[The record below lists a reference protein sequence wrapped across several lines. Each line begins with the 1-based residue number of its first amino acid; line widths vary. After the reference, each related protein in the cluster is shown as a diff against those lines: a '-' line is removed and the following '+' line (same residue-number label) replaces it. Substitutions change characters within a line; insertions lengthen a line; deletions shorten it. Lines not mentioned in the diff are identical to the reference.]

1 MTAGSPGDIVM
12 PPRFLARILTVLALL
27 SVATSAAAQTATPM
41 PPAAAGGGG
50 ISLVASGLAAPRGM
64 AWDPGGGMYVA
75 LAGSAGDMPGQ
86 GAGMGQSTNSNKG
99 GPTAGIVKIVA
110 GCGVPVATGLPSSLS
125 GSGNY
130 RGVAG
135 VAFIGS
141 DLFALVQGGGA
152 ISGNPDQNNGIYR
165 ISSMGDTVKI
175 TDLPNWMA
183 VNPVANIPP
192 DFTPIGD
199 PFSLITGENAVL
211 AVEAN
216 SGQVLEIQADGNMT
230 RVADLSKDHPV
241 PTGLARDHDGNL
253 YVGYLTEAPYTPE
266 TSRVDKIAPDGT
278 VSTVWTGLTQ
288 VTGVAVGADGTLYA
302 LEMSAGNGLPPG
314 TGRLVKQTGPDS
326 NAEIVT
332 GLDQPVGLAIG
343 PDGAFY
349 ITFPSTGPDSQ
360 AGGVIRVDPAT
371 TGPVAYNPGAMHAV
385 VCGDATQG
393 VMEATPVAAGET
405 AMASATETPS
415 PVVRV
420 ASALSN
426 PRGMVWDADGNLYV
440 AQSGTGE
447 TATSV
452 GVAGSVVKIEKGCA
466 VPVAS
471 GLPSSFDPFRD
482 VMGPE
487 DITILDEQLYVVQG
501 ATGPLE
507 SMDPKTPNG
516 VYRVD
521 PGGKLTL
528 IADLT
533 SWLNNNPVENPPPD
547 RNPLG
552 EPFRILPDN
561 SSFWV
566 VDSNSGEV
574 DRVGLD
580 GTVSRLAD
588 TSQVHHVVTALAPAP
603 GGGVYIGYLEP
614 APHPDGAS
622 AVVKITADGQLDTV
636 WSGLTAVTGIVV
648 APDGSLYAS
657 EMATGNETN
666 EGMRPNTGRVVRQ
679 TGPASL
685 EEVVTGLNYPIDLEQ
700 GPDGDL
706 YVAGPAYGG
715 NDRDGWILKIEPSI
729 TTPYAVPADLMS
741 DGHCAGDDATPQA
754 DLVPTA
760 APPMVTPTPEAMP
773 LATDTPP
780 AASDA
785 ATPAGADDMHTTV
798 AVEIK
803 DYAFTPPTLTVPA
816 GTTVTW
822 TNNDAV
828 PHTATASDAS
838 FDSGNLNPGQ
848 SYSFTFATPGSY
860 PYACQYHAGMTGTIV
875 VQ

>member
-1 MTAGSPGDIVM
+1 M
-12 PPRFLARILTVLALL
+12 PHRFLARVLVVLALL
-27 SVATSAAAQTATPM
+27 PVAVSVRAQEGTPTA
-41 PPAAAGGGG
+41 PAATGGGG

-64 AWDPGGGMYVA
+64 AWDPAGGMYVA
-75 LAGSAGDMPGQ
+75 LAGSGGDNPGQ
-86 GAGMGQSTNSNKG
+86 GSGMGQSVNTNKG
-99 GPTAGIVKIVA
+99 GPTASIVKIVA
-110 GCGVPVATGLPSSLS
+110 GCGVPLATGLPSSLS
-125 GSGNY
+125 ASGNY

-135 VAFIGS
+135 VAFIGE

-152 ISGNPDQNNGIYR
+152 IAGNPANNNGIYR
-165 ISSMGDTVKI
+165 ISATGEWVKI

-183 VNPVANIPP
+183 VHPVAEIPG
-192 DFTPIGD
+192 DYTPVGD
-199 PFSLITGENAVL
+199 PFSLISGDNAVL

-216 SGQVLEIQADGNMT
+216 SGQVLRIEADGNMT
-230 RVADLSKDHPV
+230 RVADLSHVHPV
-241 PTGLARDHDGNL
+241 PTGLARDEDGNL
-253 YVGYLTEAPYTPE
+253 YVGYLTEAPYTPGS
-266 TSRVDKIAPDGT
+266 SRVDKIAPDGT

-288 VTGVAVGADGTLYA
+288 VTGVAIGADGALYA
-302 LEMSAGNGLPPG
+302 LEMSSGNGVPPG
-314 TGRLVKQTGPDS
+314 TGRLVRQTGPDS
-326 NAEIVT
+326 NVEIVS
-332 GLDQPVGLAIG
+332 GLNQPVGLAIG
-343 PDGAFY
+343 PDRAFY
-349 ITFPSTGPDSQ
+349 IAFPAAGPDSQ

-371 TGPVAYNPGAMHAV
+371 TGPVIYNPGAMHAS
-385 VCGDATQG
+385 VCGGTTQG
-393 VMEATPVAAGET
+393 GIGTSPGIEAGTEMGTDAGTP
-405 AMASATETPS
+405 
-415 PVVRV
+415 PVVRI
-420 ASALSN
+420 ASDLAN

-452 GVAGSVVKIEKGCA
+452 GVAGSVVRIEKGCA

-487 DITILDEQLYVVQG
+487 DITIMDGQLYVVQG
-501 ATGPLE
+501 ATGPLDQMNPE
-507 SMDPKTPNG
+507 TPNG

-533 SWLNNNPVENPPPD
+533 TWLNNNPVANPPPD

-561 SSFWV
+561 GFFWV

-580 GTVSRLAD
+580 GSVVRLAD
-588 TSQVHHVVTALAPAP
+588 TSEAHRVVSALAAAP

-622 AVVKITADGQLDTV
+622 EVVKITADGHMETV

-657 EMATGNETN
+657 EMATGNETP
-666 EGMRPNTGRVVRQ
+666 EGMRPNTGRIVRQ
-679 TGPASL
+679 TGPNSV
-685 EEVVTGLNYPIDLEQ
+685 EEVVTGLNYPIALEQ
-700 GPDGDL
+700 GPEGDL

-715 NDRDGWILKIEPSI
+715 NNRDGWILKVEPSI
-729 TTPYAVPADLMS
+729 TAPYGVPSDLMS
-741 DGHCAGDDATPQA
+741 DGNCAGDDATPQA
-754 DLVPTA
+754 GLLPTA

-773 LATDTPP
+773 LESGTPP
-780 AASDA
+780 AATAESSATDETTDA
-785 ATPAGADDMHTTV
+785 QT

-803 DYAFTPPTLTVPA
+803 DYAFTPPTLTVPV

-822 TNNDAV
+822 TNTDAV
-828 PHTATASDAS
+828 PHTATASDGS

-848 SYSFTFATPGSY
+848 SFAFTFRTRGTY
-860 PYACQYHAGMTGTIV
+860 PYVCQYHAGMQGSIV

>member
-1 MTAGSPGDIVM
+1 M
-12 PPRFLARILTVLALL
+12 PFRFFARVLILLALL
-27 SVATSAAAQTATPM
+27 SAATSVAAQTAIPM

-64 AWDPGGGMYVA
+64 AWDPAGGMYVA
-75 LAGSAGDMPGQ
+75 LAGSAGDVPGH
-86 GAGMGQSTNSNKG
+86 GAGMGESTNSNKG

-110 GCGVPVATGLPSSLS
+110 GCGVPLATGLPSSLNSS
-125 GSGNY
+125 GEY

-135 VAFIGS
+135 VAFIG
-141 DLFALVQGGGA
+141 DDFFALVQGGGA
-152 ISGNPDQNNGIYR
+152 INGNPANNNGIYR
-165 ISSMGDTVKI
+165 ISSTGEWDKI
-175 TDLPNWMA
+175 TDLPNWLA
-183 VNPVANIPP
+183 VHPVANVPG
-192 DFTPIGD
+192 DYTPVGD
-199 PFSLITGENAVL
+199 PFSLISGDNAVL

-216 SGQVLEIQADGNMT
+216 SGQVLQIGADGNMT
-230 RVADLSKDHPV
+230 RVADLSMNHPV
-241 PTGLARDHDGNL
+241 PTGLARDTDGNL
-253 YVGYLTEAPYTPE
+253 YVGYLTEAPYKPG
-266 TSRVDKIAPDGT
+266 TSRVDKIALDGS

-288 VTGVAVGADGTLYA
+288 VTGVAIGADGTLYA
-302 LEMSAGNGLPPG
+302 LEMSVGNGVTPG

-332 GLDQPVGLAIG
+332 GLNLPVGLAVG
-343 PDGAFY
+343 PDRAFY
-349 ITFPSTGPDSQ
+349 IAFPASGPVAQ
-360 AGGVIRVDPAT
+360 AGAVIRVDATT
-371 TGPVAYNPGAMHAV
+371 TGPVVYNPGALNAT
-385 VCGDATQG
+385 VCGGTTPG
-393 VMEATPVAAGET
+393 GMGTPTSIEREAES
-405 AMASATETPS
+405 AMATATGTPP
-415 PVVRV
+415 PVVRI
-420 ASALSN
+420 ASDLSN

-452 GVAGSVVKIEKGCA
+452 GVAGSVVRIEKGCA

-487 DITILDEQLYVVQG
+487 DITIMDGQLYVVQG
-501 ATGPLE
+501 ATGPLNT
-507 SMDPKTPNG
+507 MNPMTPNG

-521 PGGKLTL
+521 PGGELTL

-533 SWLNNNPVENPPPD
+533 SWLNSNPVANPPPD

-561 SSFWV
+561 GFFWV

-580 GTVSRLAD
+580 GTVVRLAD
-588 TSQVHHVVTALAPAP
+588 TSQMHHVVTALAPAP

-622 AVVKITADGQLDTV
+622 DVVKVTADGYMETV

-657 EMATGNETN
+657 EMATGNETKD
-666 EGMRPNTGRVVRQ
+666 GMRPNTGRIVRQ
-679 TGPASL
+679 TGTDSL
-685 EEVVTGLNYPIDLEQ
+685 EEVVTGLNYPIALEQ

-715 NDRDGWILKIEPSI
+715 NDRDGWILKVEPSI
-729 TTPYAVPADLMS
+729 STPYAVPADLMS
-741 DGHCAGDDATPQA
+741 DSDCAGDDATPQA
-754 DLVPTA
+754 GLLPTA
-760 APPMVTPTPEAMP
+760 AAPMVTPTPQAMP
-773 LATDTPP
+773 LEASPP
-780 AASDA
+780 APV
-785 ATPAGADDMHTTV
+785 ATAQTSPPGEATEGTNV
-798 AVEIK
+798 AIK
-803 DYAFTPPTLTVPA
+803 DYAFSPATLTVAA
-816 GTTVTW
+816 GTTVIW

-828 PHTATASDAS
+828 PHTATASDGS

-848 SYSFTFATPGSY
+848 SFSFKFSTPGT
-860 PYACQYHAGMTGTIV
+860 YAYSCQYHAGMQGTIV

>member
-1 MTAGSPGDIVM
+1 M
-12 PPRFLARILTVLALL
+12 PRRFLVRALVVLALL
-27 SVATSAAAQTATPM
+27 PVAASVAAQPATPTA
-41 PPAAAGGGG
+41 PAVAGGGG

-64 AWDPGGGMYVA
+64 ARDPAGGMYIA
-75 LAGSAGDMPGQ
+75 LAGSGGDVPGQ
-86 GAGMGQSTNSNKG
+86 GSGMGMSTNTNKG

-110 GCGVPVATGLPSSLS
+110 GCGVPLTTGLPSSLS
-125 GSGNY
+125 AAGEY

-141 DLFALVQGGGA
+141 DLYALVQGGGT
-152 ISGNPDQNNGIYR
+152 INGNPDQNNGIYR
-165 ISSMGDTVKI
+165 ISSTGDAVKI
-175 TDLPNWMA
+175 TDLPNLLS

-192 DFTPIGD
+192 DYTPMGD
-199 PFSLITGENAVL
+199 PFSLISGDNAVL

-216 SGQVLEIQADGNMT
+216 SGEVLEFKADGNMT
-230 RVADLSKDHPV
+230 RLADLSKDHPV
-241 PTGLARDHDGNL
+241 PTGLARDLDGNL
-253 YVGYLTEAPYTPE
+253 YVGYLTEGPYTPG

-288 VTGVAVGADGTLYA
+288 VTGVAIGADGALYA
-302 LEMSAGNGLPPG
+302 LEMSAGNGVPSG

-332 GLDQPVGLAIG
+332 GLNLPVGLAVG
-343 PDGAFY
+343 PDRAFY
-349 ITFPSTGPDSQ
+349 ITFPAREPAAQSG
-360 AGGVIRVDPAT
+360 AVIRVDAAT
-371 TGPVAYNPGAMHAV
+371 TGPINYNPGALNAT
-385 VCGDATQG
+385 VCGETTQG
-393 VMEATPVAAGET
+393 GMATPTGTDAET
-405 AMASATETPS
+405 AMATGTETPS
-415 PVVRV
+415 PIVRI
-420 ASALSN
+420 ASDLAN

-440 AQSGTGE
+440 AQSGTGD

-452 GVAGSVVKIEKGCA
+452 GVAGSVVRIEKGCA

-471 GLPSSFDPFRD
+471 GLPSSFDPYRD
-482 VMGPE
+482 VLGPE
-487 DITILDEQLYVVQG
+487 DITILDGQLYVVQG
-501 ATGPLE
+501 ATGPL
-507 SMDPKTPNG
+507 DAINPKTPNG

-533 SWLNNNPVENPPPD
+533 TWLNDNPVANPPPD

-561 SSFWV
+561 DFFWV

-574 DRVGLD
+574 DRVNLD
-580 GTVSRLAD
+580 GTVVRLAD

-603 GGGVYIGYLEP
+603 GGGVYIGYLEL

-622 AVVKITADGQLDTV
+622 AVVKITGDGHTDTV

-657 EMATGNETN
+657 EMATGNETK
-666 EGMRPNTGRVVRQ
+666 EGMRPNTGRIVRQ
-679 TGPASL
+679 TGPDSL

-715 NDRDGWILKIEPSI
+715 NDRDGWILKIEPSL
-729 TTPYAVPADLMS
+729 TAPYAVPADLMT

-754 DLVPTA
+754 DLLPTA

-773 LATDTPP
+773 LATEAP
-780 AASDA
+780 S
-785 ATPAGADDMHTTV
+785 TT
-798 AVEIK
+798 
-803 DYAFTPPTLTVPA
+803 
-816 GTTVTW
+816 
-822 TNNDAV
+822 
-828 PHTATASDAS
+828 S
-838 FDSGNLNPGQ
+838 
-848 SYSFTFATPGSY
+848 
-860 PYACQYHAGMTGTIV
+860 
-875 VQ
+875 

>member
-1 MTAGSPGDIVM
+1 MVH
-12 PPRFLARILTVLALL
+12 RFLVRVLVVLALL
-27 SVATSAAAQTATPM
+27 PIAASVAAQSGTPTPPTASN
-41 PPAAAGGGG
+41 GG

-64 AWDPGGGMYVA
+64 AWDPAGGMYVA
-75 LAGSAGDMPGQ
+75 LAGSSGDTPGQ
-86 GAGMGQSTNSNKG
+86 GGGMDQSVNTNTG
-99 GPTAGIVKIVA
+99 GPTAGIAKIAA
-110 GCGVPVATGLPSSLS
+110 GCGVPLATGLPSSLS
-125 GSGNY
+125 ASGNY

-135 VAFIGS
+135 VAFIGD

-152 ISGNPDQNNGIYR
+152 IGGNPANSNGIYR
-165 ISSMGDTVKI
+165 ISATGEWDKI

-183 VNPVANIPP
+183 VHPVANIPG
-192 DFTPIGD
+192 DYTPVGD
-199 PFSLITGENAVL
+199 PFALILGDSAVL

-216 SGQVLEIQADGNMT
+216 SGQVLQIEADGTMT
-230 RVADLSKDHPV
+230 RVADLSEGHPV
-241 PTGLARDHDGNL
+241 PTGIARDMDGNL
-253 YVGYLTEAPYTPE
+253 YVGYLTEAPYTPGS
-266 TSRVDKIAPDGT
+266 SRVDKITPDGT

-288 VTGVAVGADGTLYA
+288 VTGVAIGADGTLHA
-302 LEMSAGNGLPPG
+302 LEMSAGNGVTPS

-332 GLDQPVGLAIG
+332 GLNQPIGLAVG
-343 PDGAFY
+343 PDRAFY
-349 ITFPSTGPDSQ
+349 ISMPATGPASQ
-360 AGGVIRVDPAT
+360 DGAVIRIAPET
-371 TGPVAYNPGAMHAV
+371 TGPVAYNPGAMQAA
-385 VCGDATQG
+385 VCGESTHDTMG
-393 VMEATPVAAGET
+393 MHSDTEAAT
-405 AMASATETPS
+405 AMATPTEAPS
-415 PVVRV
+415 SVVRI
-420 ASALSN
+420 ASDLAN

-452 GVAGSVVKIEKGCA
+452 GVAGSVVSIENGCA

-487 DITILDEQLYVVQG
+487 DITIMDGQLYVVQG
-501 ATGPLE
+501 ATGPLDQMNPE
-507 SMDPKTPNG
+507 TPNG

-533 SWLNNNPVENPPPD
+533 TWLYNNPVANPPPD

-552 EPFRILPDN
+552 EPFRILADDGF
-561 SSFWV
+561 FWV

-574 DRVGLD
+574 DRVNLD
-580 GTVSRLAD
+580 GTVVRLAD
-588 TSQVHHVVTALAPAP
+588 TSEVHHVVTALAPAP

-622 AVVKITADGQLDTV
+622 AVVKITADGHVETV

-657 EMATGNETN
+657 EMATGNETG
-666 EGMRPNTGRVVRQ
+666 EGMRPNTGRIVRQ
-679 TGPASL
+679 TGPDSL
-685 EEVVTGLNYPIDLEQ
+685 EEVVTGLNYPIALEQ

-715 NDRDGWILKIEPSI
+715 SNRDGWILKVEPSI
-729 TTPYAVPADLMS
+729 TTSYAVPGDLMN
-741 DGHCAGDDATPQA
+741 DGNCAGDDATPQA
-754 DLVPTA
+754 GLLPTA
-760 APPMVTPTPEAMP
+760 GPPMVTPTPEAMP
-773 LATDTPP
+773 LESGTPVAAAAAGTPATGAATDGT
-780 AASDA
+780 S
-785 ATPAGADDMHTTV
+785 
-798 AVEIK
+798 VEIK

-822 TNNDAV
+822 TNNDTV
-828 PHTATASDAS
+828 PHTTTAQDGS

-848 SYSFTFATPGSY
+848 SFSFTFSTPGSY
-860 PYACQYHAGMTGTIV
+860 PYVCQYHAGMQGTIV

>member
-1 MTAGSPGDIVM
+1 MS
-12 PPRFLARILTVLALL
+12 RKFLARVLAVLALL
-27 SVATSAAAQTATPM
+27 PVATSVVAQTATPM

-50 ISLVASGLAAPRGM
+50 ISLVASGLAGPRGM
-64 AWDPGGGMYVA
+64 AWDPAGGMYVA
-75 LAGSAGDMPGQ
+75 LAGSGGDVPGQ
-86 GAGMGQSTNSNKG
+86 GAGMGQSANTNMG

-110 GCGVPVATGLPSSLS
+110 GCGVPLTTGLPSSLS
-125 GSGNY
+125 ASGNY

-135 VAFIGS
+135 VAFIGD

-152 ISGNPDQNNGIYR
+152 INGNPDQNNGIYR
-165 ISSMGDTVKI
+165 ISSMGEAVKI
-175 TDLPNWMA
+175 TDLPNWMS
-183 VNPVANIPP
+183 VNPVANIPA
-192 DFTPIGD
+192 DYTPVGD
-199 PFSLITGENAVL
+199 PFALISGDNAVL

-216 SGQVLEIQADGNMT
+216 SGQVLEIKADGNMT
-230 RVADLSKDHPV
+230 RVADLSQAHPV
-241 PTGLARDHDGNL
+241 PTGLARDNDGNL
-253 YVGYLTEAPYTPE
+253 YVGYLTEGPYAPG

-288 VTGVAVGADGTLYA
+288 VTGVAIGADGALYA

-326 NAEIVT
+326 SAEIIT
-332 GLDQPVGLAIG
+332 GLDQPAGLAVG
-343 PDGAFY
+343 PDRAFY
-349 ITFPSTGPDSQ
+349 ITFPAAGPASQ

-385 VCGDATQG
+385 VCGDTTQS
-393 VMEATPVAAGET
+393 VMEASPVAGAEM
-405 AMASATETPS
+405 AMAPVTEIPP
-415 PVVRV
+415 PVVRI
-420 ASALSN
+420 ASDLAN
-426 PRGMVWDADGNLYV
+426 PRGMIWDADGDLYV

-452 GVAGSVVKIEKGCA
+452 GVAGTVVKIEKGCP

-487 DITILDEQLYVVQG
+487 DITILDGQLYVLQG
-501 ATGPLE
+501 ATGPLDT
-507 SMDPKTPNG
+507 MDPKTPNG

-533 SWLNNNPVENPPPD
+533 TWLNNNPVENPPPD

-552 EPFRILPDN
+552 EPFRILPDDGY
-561 SSFWV
+561 FWV

-574 DRVGLD
+574 DRVNLD
-580 GTVSRLAD
+580 GTVVRLAD
-588 TSQVHHVVTALAPAP
+588 TSEVHHVVTALAPAP

-622 AVVKITADGQLDTV
+622 AIVKVTADGHVDTV
-636 WSGLTAVTGIVV
+636 WTGLTAVTGIVV

-657 EMATGNETN
+657 EMATGNETA

-715 NDRDGWILKIEPSI
+715 NDRDGWILKVEPSI
-729 TTPYAVPADLMS
+729 PAPYAVPADLMS

-754 DLVPTA
+754 DLLPTA

-780 AASDA
+780 AATVA
-785 ATPAGADDMHTTV
+785 AAPAGEADAQV
-798 AVEIK
+798 GVEIK
-803 DYAFTPPTLTVPA
+803 DYAFNPPTLTIAA

-828 PHTATASDAS
+828 PHTATASDGS

-848 SYSFTFATPGSY
+848 SYSFTFSTPGSS
-860 PYACQYHAGMTGTIV
+860 PYVCQYHAGMTGTIV

>member
-1 MTAGSPGDIVM
+1 M
-12 PPRFLARILTVLALL
+12 PRRFLVRALVVLALL
-27 SVATSAAAQTATPM
+27 PVAASVAAQPATPTA
-41 PPAAAGGGG
+41 PAAAGGGG

-64 AWDPGGGMYVA
+64 AWDPAGGMYVA
-75 LAGSAGDMPGQ
+75 LAGSAGDVPGQ
-86 GAGMGQSTNSNKG
+86 GSGMGQSTNTNKG

-110 GCGVPVATGLPSSLS
+110 GCGVPLATGLPSSLS
-125 GSGNY
+125 ASGNY

-165 ISSMGDTVKI
+165 ISATGDAVKI

-183 VNPVANIPP
+183 VNPVAHIPG

-199 PFSLITGENAVL
+199 PFSVISGDNAVL

-216 SGQVLEIQADGNMT
+216 SGQVLQITADGNMT
-230 RVADLSKDHPV
+230 RVADLSQNHPV
-241 PTGLARDHDGNL
+241 PTGLARDGDGNL
-253 YVGYLTEAPYTPE
+253 YVGYLTEAPYAPGS
-266 TSRVDKIAPDGT
+266 SRVDKIAPDGT

-326 NAEIVT
+326 SAEVVT
-332 GLDQPVGLAIG
+332 GLEQPIGLAVG

-349 ITFPSTGPDSQ
+349 IAFPSTGPASQ

-371 TGPVAYNPGAMHAV
+371 TGPVAYNPSAMHAA
-385 VCGDATQG
+385 VC
-393 VMEATPVAAGET
+393 GET
-405 AMASATETPS
+405 AQTPMGTPISSEAEMPMATATKTPA
-415 PVVRV
+415 PVVRI
-420 ASALSN
+420 ASDLSN
-426 PRGMVWDADGNLYV
+426 PRGMVWDADGNLFV

-452 GVAGSVVKIEKGCA
+452 GVAGSVVKIDKGCA

-487 DITILDEQLYVVQG
+487 DITILDGQLYVVQG
-501 ATGPLE
+501 ATGPLDK
-507 SMDPKTPNG
+507 MDPKTPNG

-521 PGGKLTL
+521 PGGDLTL

-533 SWLNNNPVENPPPD
+533 SWLNDNPVANPPPD

-552 EPFRILPDN
+552 EPFRILADDDF
-561 SSFWV
+561 FWV

-574 DRVGLD
+574 DRVNLD
-580 GTVSRLAD
+580 GTVVRLAD

-622 AVVKITADGQLDTV
+622 AIVKITADGHMDTV

-657 EMATGNETN
+657 EMATGNET
-666 EGMRPNTGRVVRQ
+666 EAGMRPNTGRVVRQ
-679 TGPASL
+679 TGLASL
-685 EEVVTGLNYPIDLEQ
+685 EEVVTGLNYPIALEQ

-715 NDRDGWILKIEPSI
+715 NDRDGWILKIEPSL
-729 TTPYAVPADLMS
+729 TAPYAVPADLMS

-754 DLVPTA
+754 DLLPTA
-760 APPMVTPTPEAMP
+760 APPLVTPTPEAMP
-773 LATDTPP
+773 LAPETQASPP
-780 AASDA
+780 AATPTA
-785 ATPAGADDMHTTV
+785 GEATGAQA

-803 DYAFTPPTLTVPA
+803 DYAFTPATLTVAA

-828 PHTATASDAS
+828 PHTATASDGT

-848 SYSFTFATPGSY
+848 SYSFTFHTPGSY
-860 PYACQYHAGMTGTIV
+860 AYVCQYHAGMMGTIV